1 MSKALLV
8 TLLWC
13 VGLSIAM
20 AQTRSVTGTVR
31 DAEGGTPIGSA
42 TIKALASQRTTS
54 SSADGTFSIEV
65 ASSGDSLL
73 VTYLGRSEE
82 RRVGKECVSTCRSRW
97 SPYHYKKKE
106 TNINNTKLHCL
117 S

>member
-42 TIKALASQRTTS
+42 TIKAMVSQRTTS
-54 SSADGTFSIEV
+54 SSTDGTFSIEV
-65 ASSGDSLL
+65 ASG
-73 VTYLGRSEE
+73 
-82 RRVGKECVSTCRSRW
+82 
-97 SPYHYKKKE
+97 
-106 TNINNTKLHCL
+106 
-117 S
+117 